1 MKTQSTQPEEDRP
14 GMMSCG
20 QFRSLL
26 FSGTV
31 TLGPCEHVEIP
42 GPKPMAFVERGC
54 FLNALGMGLIP
65 MTDPYVCHIW
75 CAIYHQYTPVMLA
88 YIPYDWIRH
97 GVYLTLTI
105 ERKTTSIETLNA
117 SS

>member
-31 TLGPCEHVEIP
+31 TLGRCEHVEIP
-42 GPKPMAFVERGC
+42 GPKKPMGFVERGC
-54 FLNALGMGLIP
+54 FLNELGMGLIP
-65 MTDPYVCHIW
+65 IGSMYATYGN
-75 CAIYHQYTPVMLA
+75 IYHQYTPNVSI
-88 YIPYDWIRH
+88 YTIH
-97 GVYLTLTI
+97 GSYGIGIILGTY
-105 ERKTTSIETLNA
+105 ETL
-117 SS
+117 